1 MTDSKLSGQEK
12 AETPAPTPNEKKK
25 VTSSPPRGRGK
36 MYWKFAAIEGW
47 KADKAELPPDTSP
60 KKK

>member
-1 MTDSKLSGQEK
+1 MTDSKLSNPKK
-12 AETPAPTPNEKKK
+12 AETPAPATNDKKQ
-25 VTSSPPRGRGK
+25 VTGSPPRGRGK

-47 KADKAELPPDTSP
+47 KADKAELPLDISP

>member
-12 AETPAPTPNEKKK
+12 AETSGPTPNKKKK

-47 KADKAELPPDTSP
+47 KADKAELPLDISP

>member
-1 MTDSKLSGQEK
+1 MTDSKLSDQEK
-12 AETPAPTPNEKKK
+12 AETPAPTPNQKKK

-47 KADKAELPPDTSP
+47 KANKPEPTPDISQ

>member
-1 MTDSKLSGQEK
+1 MTDSKSSSPKK
-12 AETPAPTPNEKKK
+12 AETPAPATNDKKAI
-25 VTSSPPRGRGK
+25 TGSPPRGRGK

-47 KADKAELPPDTSP
+47 KADKAELPLDISP